1 MLIEMIDEEGEKA
14 KRRLEEGE
22 VHAEA
27 NEALQ
32 VVAAS
37 EVPGLQ
43 TQQTTLIVTQDSQV
57 KQSESDSS
65 KSGEMMVMDDGSNM
79 SDVLSAVTRPHEE
92 ENKRPV

>member
-1 MLIEMIDEEGEKA
+1 M
-14 KRRLEEGE
+14 
-22 VHAEA
+22 
-27 NEALQ
+27 
-32 VVAAS
+32 AAS

-57 KQSESDSS
+57 RQSESDSS